1 MSRFT
6 INVNVV
12 RGPGLPPEGVR
23 IPRQYA
29 TCVANAFAA
38 VYAHASGASL
48 ESLQP
53 RRRGRPRQDPDTCLR
68 ERVYAVMRVLWRTP
82 HGLAAARIREL
93 VRGDQRVTNEVIER
107 LEADGAIAHVTY
119 MVGDRVSDKT
129 AGRAL
134 TRKGVAECRAALP
147 DDPAFAGEPAYV
159 HPGTHYATRAYL
171 PEKPCCPKSPNCAH
185 RRDRRAL
192 ASEDG

>member
-1 MSRFT
+1 MSRYT
-6 INVNVV
+6 VNVNVI

-29 TCVANAFAA
+29 TRAANAFAA
-38 VYAHASGASL
+38 VYAHASGAPL

-53 RRRGRPRQDPDTCLR
+53 RKRGRPPQDPDICIR

-82 HGLAAARIREL
+82 HGLAAARIRQL

-107 LEADGAIAHVTY
+107 LEREGAIAPVTY
-119 MVGDRVSDKT
+119 MVGNRVSEKT

-134 TRKGVAECRAALP
+134 TRQGVAECRAALP
-147 DDPAFAGEPAYV
+147 DDPAFTGEPAYV
-159 HPGTHYATRAYL
+159 HPGTHYVSRAML

-185 RRDRRAL
+185 RRDPRSL
-192 ASEDG
+192 